1 MSVCVHRNDTPLAAS
16 HQGTVKA
23 EQKLRMSDTLW
34 LNIPV
39 IKKIIDPAALT

>member
-1 MSVCVHRNDTPLAAS
+1 MSVCVHRNDTSMAAS

-23 EQKLRMSDTLW
+23 EQKLQMSDIFW

-39 IKKIIDPAALT
+39 I